1 MLTYETVFITL
12 PTLTEDEEKSAV
24 ETFQSIIL
32 DGGGSIHINE
42 RMGRRRLAYPIRKH
56 DDGVYT
62 RFLYESSIEV
72 PRELE
77 RRMKLSENVLRTLTV
92 KLDGQWSAD
101 AKVEAVQIKERWVQ
115 EAEEAKRAEKEREE
129 AEKAAAAAAAEAA
142 ERGETAEGAEAAE
155 AEGTPEAAP
164 AATSEPET
172 SAAEPVEATPAEAPA
187 ETKE

>member
-1 MLTYETVFITL
+1 MLTYETVFITI
-12 PTLTEDEEKSAV
+12 PTLTEDEEKSVV
-24 ETFQSIIL
+24 ETFQSIVL

-62 RFLYESSIEV
+62 RFLYESSIDV

-115 EAEEAKRAEKEREE
+115 EAEEAKRAEEERIE
-129 AEKAAAAAAAEAA
+129 AEKAAAEAA
-142 ERGETAEGAEAAE
+142 ERGETPEGEASSE
-155 AEGTPEAAP
+155 TPAPATEAAP
-164 AATSEPET
+164 AAEND
-172 SAAEPVEATPAEAPA
+172 SAPTAEPAEATPADAPA
-187 ETKE
+187 EIKE